1 MHKLGVISNFTIKS
15 DSQNFVTKYSKWYN
29 IQDRGGLQKP
39 CDTLFLLVR
48 EMELIVRKTTSTV
61 LSANSLLTE
70 PLMEN
75 IMKFHDQI
83 LL

>member
-1 MHKLGVISNFTIKS
+1 MAR
-15 DSQNFVTKYSKWYN
+15 YN
-29 IQDRGGLQKP
+29 IQDRGGLQKS

-48 EMELIVRKTTSTV
+48 EMELIVRKTSSTV